1 MLGWSSRSP
10 PRRAWRLREGRRGLR
25 GGASDACGTSLSGRT
40 NKPLHRRLCEQNEV
54 YRGSVPSEVFS
65 GDIALDVR
73 TGDGE
78 SGQICANVS
87 RALRNDL
94 TAGRLAFAETSEDL
108 LAEAVSLGA
117 VAHL

>member
-1 MLGWSSRSP
+1 
-10 PRRAWRLREGRRGLR
+10 
-25 GGASDACGTSLSGRT
+25 
-40 NKPLHRRLCEQNEV
+40 
-54 YRGSVPSEVFS
+54 VFS
-65 GDIALDVR
+65 RDIALDVR

-108 LAEAVSLGA
+108 LAEAVSLGE
-117 VAHL
+117 VADLARDCLDKRGQVPRRSGGGLPL